1 MLARHG
7 TPTNPQ
13 ELRGH
18 RLAGYISDMMF
29 FKELRYLEELGI
41 SAPAGFTSSSIIAQR
56 EAIRA
61 GAGLGILPRFMAI
74 DDPELVPVLTD
85 KYVLNRN
92 VWILSHQSTEDLSRV
107 RVVSE
112 YLQRA
117 TRSARDRFLIPEA

>member
-1 MLARHG
+1 MTINR
-7 TPTNPQ
+7 
-13 ELRGH
+13 
-18 RLAGYISDMMF
+18 
-29 FKELRYLEELGI
+29 
-41 SAPAGFTSSSIIAQR
+41 FTSSSIIAQR